1 MADDAQQR
9 ARARNR
15 RSAALGR
22 RGEDLAVAWLERAGY
37 AIRER
42 NWRRRCGELDI
53 IAERDGLVVG
63 VEVKTRASDAM
74 GAPEEAITPAKQ
86 RKLLLTIQTYLMES
100 GEEQRPF
107 QLDVIAVRLTPSG
120 AHLETRHYPAAIML
134 DA

>member
-1 MADDAQQR
+1 MADDARQR
-9 ARARNR
+9 AQARNR
-15 RSAALGR
+15 RSSAFGR

-37 AIRER
+37 VILER

-53 IAERDGLVVG
+53 IAEREGLVVG

-74 GAPEEAITPAKQ
+74 GTPEEAVTLAKQ
-86 RKLLLTIQTYLMES
+86 RKLLLTMQTYLMEA

-107 QLDVIAVRLTPSG
+107 QLDVIAVRLASSG

>member
-1 MADDAQQR
+1 MADDARQR
-9 ARARNR
+9 AQARNR
-15 RSAALGR
+15 HSSALGR

-37 AIRER
+37 VILER

-53 IAERDGLVVG
+53 IAEREGLVVG

-74 GAPEEAITPAKQ
+74 GTPEEAVTLAKQ
-86 RKLLLTIQTYLMES
+86 RKLLLTMQTYLMEA

-107 QLDVIAVRLTPSG
+107 QLDVIAVRLASSG

>member
-1 MADDAQQR
+1 MADDARQR
-9 ARARNR
+9 GQARNR
-15 RSAALGR
+15 RSSALGR

-37 AIRER
+37 VILER

-53 IAERDGLVVG
+53 IAEREGQVVG
-63 VEVKTRASDAM
+63 IEVKTRASDAM
-74 GAPEEAITPAKQ
+74 GTPEEAVTLAKQ
-86 RKLLLTIQTYLMES
+86 RKLLLTMQTYLMEA

-107 QLDVIAVRLTPSG
+107 QLDVIAVRLASSG

>member
-9 ARARNR
+9 AQARNR

-37 AIRER
+37 AILER

-74 GAPEEAITPAKQ
+74 GAPEEAVTLAKQ
-86 RKLLLTIQTYLMES
+86 RKLLLSSQTYLMEA

-107 QLDVIAVRLTPSG
+107 QLDVIAVRLAPSG